1 MAESKSKADS
11 VPLPKESSTPISH
24 KVSSALPGGLFVWNL
39 LQLNKKHRNTMR
51 VMTMNEMDS
60 GLAQIPF
67 DEFMNSFIPSKDAV
81 NEAQAV
87 RQIVAGLT
95 MDETLSDPK
104 AKEAERYPGLIELIQ
119 ASLNTDKLLARNVSR
134 WTDDKHCKITPDIAI
149 YKGKDGRPAHEK
161 EDENSADPVNTGDAE
176 DDSDDTESIFKSNMN
191 YHHAELF
198 VEDKTKFEKA
208 ALRIDD
214 KDVIPDGFDHKWAR
228 GQIGEYTSGILRCQ
242 NRTHLFS
249 VLTVGTTAR
258 FLRWDRSGVIASM
271 PISFVEDMASFV
283 KFFYRYGQMADW
295 ERGHD
300 QSVSP
305 ACQEDEEAL
314 QDFKNDILPTLPTS
328 HKAMFEQ
335 AFNGVDADD
344 QGWPLL
350 TVVLDKLPPVPNSTS
365 VPPQGSSSQP
375 SGSLD
380 QPCLQ
385 ESSSASNPD
394 HKKIRLLI
402 RYPRISTRSP
412 FGRAT
417 KGFVAL
423 DLGEKKLKFLKDSWR
438 YHGGDYHP
446 EIEVY
451 GKLQQAGVK
460 NIAKVEGGGDVLGV
474 DGKPQTTF
482 AHSYLKV
489 KSDDDEEYLPQQ
501 HYRLLI
507 RQLGTPLEKYDTS
520 YSLCYYI
527 LLALI
532 AHCMAWERGGV
543 LHRDISPNNI
553 MIDEEAEDDDDS
565 AFLIDWDL
573 CRYKKDLGNGRAQK
587 SRSGTWAFTSA
598 ALLKYPTKQHDLADD
613 LESFVHVLHWF
624 CLRFHSHDMSGD
636 PGSLAE
642 VLSNVYFYARREEGY
657 DLGGTEKFKL
667 MRSGGVCFNLTQK
680 KVTPG
685 LIRLVNR
692 LSKMCQ
698 KHYQTLDIE
707 SLEATSSKVLKRKV
721 EDTASTQTTV
731 KGPKRRARNP
741 TARLRPVAE
750 VKADIRV
757 HSSQVGEP
765 VGFHAKEATTDESVG
780 NVDGRIGNASTQNPP
795 AGKQPSLVD
804 DKDDFKVPYNPFAT
818 HDSIMEAFQTLFTEE
833 ASSLW
838 DAPDD
843 GNDKRNDQFNMVVH
857 TSLSVAPIPFEKNTN
872 KRKSNTAGI
881 RAGSSSASKRARGSD
896 TKPTTLVA
904 SGSKQ
909 ISAGER
915 VVRPLKSSKTQGTSR
930 TKSSTGGKKKV
941 HDDPVLPEEPDVFM
955 V

>member
-1 MAESKSKADS
+1 MDPRLVQIPYDKFMSSFLPPKDGINEACAVHQIIDHLTIDRTLSN
-11 VPLPKESSTPISH
+11 PKEKTEDT
-24 KVSSALPGGLFVWNL
+24 
-39 LQLNKKHRNTMR
+39 Q
-51 VMTMNEMDS
+51 
-60 GLAQIPF
+60 
-67 DEFMNSFIPSKDAV
+67 
-81 NEAQAV
+81 
-87 RQIVAGLT
+87 
-95 MDETLSDPK
+95 
-104 AKEAERYPGLIELIQ
+104 YPGLTKLIQ
-119 ASLNTDKLLARNVSR
+119 ASLATNKLLARDLSR
-134 WTDDKHCKITPDIAI
+134 WSKDEGWEVTSDIVI
-149 YKGKDGRPAHEK
+149 YKGIYGRPAHENDL
-161 EDENSADPVNTGDAE
+161 EDSSPSRSVDTHGTTDSEPEVEVNTDIDDDA
-176 DDSDDTESIFKSNMN
+176 DLIFKSNMN
-191 YHHAELF
+191 YYHAEMF
-198 VEDKTKFEKA
+198 IEDKTGVDNV
-208 ALRIDD
+208 ALRIDGN
-214 KDVIPDGFDHKWAR
+214 DVISPGFEPQWAHE
-228 GQIGEYTSGILRCQ
+228 QIGEYVAEILRCQ
-242 NRTHLFS
+242 HRTHMFS

-258 FLRWDRSGVIASM
+258 FLRWDRSGVIAST
-271 PISFVEDMASFV
+271 PISFVDDTASFV
-283 KFFYRYGQMADW
+283 TFFYRYGQMADW
-295 ERGHD
+295 ERGYD

-305 ACQEDEEAL
+305 ALQEDEEAL
-314 QDFKNDILPTLPTS
+314 QDFKNEILPTLLES
-328 HKAMFEQ
+328 HKAMFEE
-335 AFNGVDADD
+335 AFFDTDERGL
-344 QGWPLL
+344 PLC
-350 TVVLDKLPPVPNSTS
+350 TVVLEKLHPAPDSTS
-365 VPPQGSSSQP
+365 APPRESPSQR
-375 SGSLD
+375 SDSFH
-380 QPCLQ
+380 QPALH
-385 ESSSASNPD
+385 ESSFTSNPD
-394 HKKIRLLI
+394 DNKIRLLI
-402 RYPRISTRSP
+402 RHPITSP
-412 FGRAT
+412 CSIFGRAT

-423 DLGEKKLKFLKDSWR
+423 DLGEKKLKFLKDSWS
-438 YHGGDYHP
+438 YHGGNYHP

-532 AHCMAWERGGV
+532 AHCMAWER
-543 LHRDISPNNI
+543 RPNNI
-553 MIDEEAEDDDDS
+553 MIDEEAEDDDDL

-587 SRSGTWAFTSA
+587 LRSGTWTFTSA

-642 VLSNVYFYARREEGY
+642 VLSNIYFYARREEGY

-698 KHYQTLDIE
+698 KRYQTLDIE
-707 SLEATSSKVLKRKV
+707 SLEATSSKVLKRKE

-750 VKADIRV
+750 DKADIRV

-765 VGFHAKEATTDESVG
+765 VGFHAKETTTDESVG

-818 HDSIMEAFQTLFTEE
+818 HDSIIDAFQTLFTEE

-843 GNDKRNDQFNMVVH
+843 GNDKRNDQFNVVVL
-857 TSLSVAPIPFEKNTN
+857 TSLSVAPIPFEKNTQ
-872 KRKSNTAGI
+872 
-881 RAGSSSASKRARGSD
+881 
-896 TKPTTLVA
+896 TKIQHCRNWSRIFLCL
-904 SGSKQ
+904 
-909 ISAGER
+909 E
-915 VVRPLKSSKTQGTSR
+915 KSSWFRYQTYYPRCFRFEANFRWG
-930 TKSSTGGKKKV
+930 KS
-941 HDDPVLPEEPDVFM
+941 D
-955 V
+955 